1 MSHWSCVTIDMRDLA
16 QQLVSD
22 DVYPRDLR
30 FIEDRLMTHNA
41 RNRTGDNDSS
51 KSPDQIISWLM
62 ARK

>member
-1 MSHWSCVTIDMRDLA
+1 MSHWSCVIIDKRDLT

-30 FIEDRLMTHNA
+30 FIENRLMTHTA

-51 KSPDQIISWLM
+51 KSPNQIISWLM
-62 ARK
+62 AVK